1 MSIDCST
8 PPNATL
14 TVVSD
19 GKTWKM
25 QVPDSK
31 HVALIGADAFS
42 CSWSRQKVAL
52 NYRETG
58 TGAGQVV
65 SIEVQ

>member
-8 PPNATL
+8 PPAATL
-14 TVVSD
+14 TVVSN
-19 GKTWKM
+19 GRTWKM

-42 CSWSRQKVAL
+42 CSWSKQKVAL

-58 TGAGQVV
+58 AGAGRVV